1 MAKLPNISELTE
13 CPLCGGDEYY
23 VIAKP
28 IGTITTRFHYDGRDA
43 DNTEMYANLCEK
55 PQKFVY
61 CSNCQVKIA
70 RNNEGY

>member
-1 MAKLPNISELTE
+1 MAKFPNISDLTE

-23 VIAKP
+23 VIARP
-28 IGTITTRFHYDGRDA
+28 IGTIITHYRFDGGDA
-43 DNTEMYANLCEK
+43 DNTEMYANLSDK

-70 RNNEGY
+70 RNNKE